1 MIQVF
6 RHWGRT
12 VGHGADGTGDELEE
26 TEIGELPLELVAG
39 VETASGVAAGT
50 LVYGATHWV
59 HTVETLVLVMVE
71 TVVVV

>member
-1 MIQVF
+1 MVSLIQVF
-6 RHWGRT
+6 RHCGRT
-12 VGHGADGTGDELEE
+12 VGQGADGTGDELETE
-26 TEIGELPLELVAG
+26 TGELPLVLAG
-39 VETASGVAAGT
+39 VETSGVVADT

>member
-1 MIQVF
+1 MGQ
-6 RHWGRT
+6 
-12 VGHGADGTGDELEE
+12 GADGTGDELEIE
-26 TEIGELPLELVAG
+26 TGELLLVLAG
-39 VETASGVAAGT
+39 VETTSGVVAGT